1 MIHSEAV
8 SVAEELA
15 KEEEAMVPAVEILQ
29 SLSPEPVSVE
39 EQHPPAETPEAE
51 SMSPAKPPPTEIEP
65 EPPAGEAVPLPAPD
79 AIEIDALSEPEHT
92 PAPPEPMTALSTV
105 PQSTP
110 EQVELSQSESPV
122 TSEASVDAGKSSTD
136 EAILPPTAKVALS
149 PEIPNAGPTEEPSSQ
164 PDPEETVDD
173 SDIVDEPVE
182 PKTEPPVVGTLSDS
196 LNTPSEVPHEP
207 STDLDT
213 SIVNEAPV
221 GAATEPPSSRKFVQ
235 DDRGF

>member
-1 MIHSEAV
+1 MIPPRISDADAEVQPPRLLAAGVDRSLEAEAIHRDDVEEDWTTTGGRPKSKSPPGLRNESPRKFGRNRTDTMIHSEAV

-15 KEEEAMVPAVEILQ
+15 KEEEAMIPAVEILQ

-39 EQHPPAETPEAE
+39 EQHPPAETPETE

-79 AIEIDALSEPEHT
+79 AIETDALSEPEHT

-122 TSEASVDAGKSSTD
+122 TSEASVDAGKSFTD

-149 PEIPNAGPTEEPSSQ
+149 PRNSKCRA
-164 PDPEETVDD
+164 
-173 SDIVDEPVE
+173 
-182 PKTEPPVVGTLSDS
+182 
-196 LNTPSEVPHEP
+196 H
-207 STDLDT
+207 
-213 SIVNEAPV
+213 
-221 GAATEPPSSRKFVQ
+221 
-235 DDRGF
+235 